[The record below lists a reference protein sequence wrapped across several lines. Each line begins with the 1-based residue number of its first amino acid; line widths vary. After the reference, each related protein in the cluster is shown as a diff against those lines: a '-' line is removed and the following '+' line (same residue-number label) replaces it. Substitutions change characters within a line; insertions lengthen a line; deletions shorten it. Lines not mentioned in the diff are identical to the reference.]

1 MNVQLALAVLQI
13 PIFYYVLVATDSL
26 EFFRKLVHSSCG
38 FCRKI
43 CCRRLKGSATKATDE
58 QNPMLRK
65 LAVETQQLIAS
76 YACATGIVLI
86 GSFYLWST
94 TVSSRSAFQFGAL
107 PFVWRHYHIILLT
120 LEMVLFTTLVALKFN
135 CLSMRAMNLAFACAM
150 LLVSCLA
157 LPGMVD
163 SNSMVCV
170 SQFMF
175 MFLFRLTCIPI
186 SGSTAL
192 VFLALG
198 LNHWCLI
205 WSLDIYL
212 SEVKWYKAGRATEM
226 YMALFSG
233 VWYFDI
239 AAVLACVL
247 LHAWLQRALRSR
259 VSRIME
265 TMSLKT
271 EAVASESLLATFCDA
286 HCFLDSDLCF
296 ERDERA
302 IASMLLRTG
311 NNAGIKFLSYIK
323 TPEDELRFLKLTRR
337 GENRTST
344 AVAQAINLGLK
355 DGYNDQVNVELF
367 HVLTQDRLGR
377 SRHLIG
383 LREYSQEARSGSPC
397 LADDALQGGMRSGED
412 HSDESESSS
421 QTDSSASASS
431 EGEGK
436 EDKDPEEEEAFILF
450 DCEELEIVGA
460 SKRLIQKTG
469 IELADGATFRQFV
482 AQRDEAEFLFF
493 FVSYVT
499 KATEE
504 ATAQHFEMRLH
515 MNMGKKRRGKAKW
528 RFTIQYQGQ
537 VLLARAVLTS
547 LKPVVKVRH
556 RKHPTCGGFLPIA
569 EPLDA
574 VVEMDRKPL
583 RRTRSSPSQHSS
595 PEVSITLDM
604 VTGGRKPS
612 PPPPSM
618 VTTANSSSSPSP
630 PKRRSSARCH
640 L

>member
-26 EFFRKLVHSSCG
+26 EFFRKLVQGSYQ

-43 CCRRLKGSATKATDE
+43 CWRRQKGKAAKACDE
-58 QNPMLRK
+58 KNPMLRK

-94 TVSSRSAFQFGAL
+94 TVSSRSAFQFGGL
-107 PFVWRHYHIILLT
+107 PFVWRHYHIVLLS
-120 LEMVLFTTLVALKFN
+120 LEMVLFVTLVALKFN
-135 CLSMRAMNLAFACAM
+135 CLSMRTMNVAFACAM

-163 SNSMVCV
+163 SDSMVCV
-170 SQFMF
+170 SQF

-192 VFLALG
+192 VFFALG

-205 WSLDIYL
+205 WSLTIYTA
-212 SEVKWYKAGRATEM
+212 EVKWYKGGRATEQL
-226 YMALFSG
+226 MALFSG

-239 AAVLACVL
+239 AAALACVL
-247 LHAWLQRALRSR
+247 LHAWLQQALRSR
-259 VSRIME
+259 VSRVME

-383 LREYSQEARSGSPC
+383 LREYSQEAKSGAAGF
-397 LADDALQGGMRSGED
+397 ADDALQIGMRSGED
-412 HSDESESSS
+412 HSDSSESSS
-421 QTDSSASASS
+421 QTDSSASNASS

-469 IELADGATFRQFV
+469 IELADGATFREFV

-504 ATAQHFEMRLH
+504 GTAQHFEMRLH

-537 VLLARAVLTS
+537 VLLARAVLAS
-547 LKPVVKVRH
+547 LKPVVKMRH

-583 RRTRSSPSQHSS
+583 RRTRSGASQSHSS

-612 PPPPSM
+612 VPSM
-618 VTTANSSSSPSP
+618 VTTANTSSSPPP
-630 PKRRSSARCH
+630 PKRRSSARWH